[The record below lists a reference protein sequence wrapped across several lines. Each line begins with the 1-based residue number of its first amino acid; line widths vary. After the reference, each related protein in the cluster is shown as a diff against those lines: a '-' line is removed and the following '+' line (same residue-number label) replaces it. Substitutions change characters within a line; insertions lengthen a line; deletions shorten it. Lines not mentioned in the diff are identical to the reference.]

1 MRLTARAVRVIAA
14 VAMTSAATLTQA
26 PALAWSGG
34 PGTSVPA
41 GFEANSVTWLS
52 AQRGWVLGAAS
63 CGTNACAEVVGTTDA
78 AKTWRLIGTV
88 PAPIAESGG
97 RPGITEIRFA
107 TAAVGWAFGPY
118 LFRTTTGGKSWAQMP
133 IPGGGK
139 QVLALAAGPT
149 QTYAVV
155 ADCAWGAG
163 LCPQPLS
170 LWRIPTDARSGWARI
185 PLTLPPNDAADVAV
199 FGTTVYVVDAQ
210 EQFGRPDVFYAS
222 TDGRQFTARPAPCNH
237 HAQGLSLIQAVP
249 MSATRVALFCV
260 GNAGSPAP
268 GDATKSVYTSAN
280 TGTTD
285 TYAGATGPAGV
296 TAQLAASPSG
306 NLAVAALSA
315 GSFLYINDTHQQAWT
330 MVKGLST
337 SAGWNDI
344 TYVTNSQAWVVYRP
358 ADLRGTGQL
367 WTTHDAGL
375 HWSVAKL

>member
-1 MRLTARAVRVIAA
+1 LQPPRAGP
-14 VAMTSAATLTQA
+14 VAH
-26 PALAWSGG
+26 
-34 PGTSVPA
+34 
-41 GFEANSVTWLS
+41 
-52 AQRGWVLGAAS
+52 
-63 CGTNACAEVVGTTDA
+63 
-78 AKTWRLIGTV
+78 
-88 PAPIAESGG
+88 
-97 RPGITEIRFA
+97 
-107 TAAVGWAFGPY
+107 
-118 LFRTTTGGKSWAQMP
+118 
-133 IPGGGK
+133 PGG
-139 QVLALAAGPT
+139 
-149 QTYAVV
+149 
-155 ADCAWGAG
+155 
-163 LCPQPLS
+163 
-170 LWRIPTDARSGWARI
+170 
-185 PLTLPPNDAADVAV
+185 
-199 FGTTVYVVDAQ
+199 
-210 EQFGRPDVFYAS
+210 
-222 TDGRQFTARPAPCNH
+222 
-237 HAQGLSLIQAVP
+237 
-249 MSATRVALFCV
+249 ALFCV